1 MAESREQVAQREV
14 GHTDIAPWLSRALT
28 AVFLATITV
37 VPALQAVY
45 DIRQGRTG
53 DRNTT
58 VPQAA
63 DALRLPLAGLKAMS
77 SAEGGPVTRLFTGN
91 REVLRSINSFEDTL
105 EERSRVG
112 EWIRPRLQKP
122 LTRFLGVGNE
132 QVYCGRSRWLFFR
145 PAVDHLTGPGFL
157 DERQLARRA
166 AMGNEW
172 QEPPQPDPLP
182 AILEFRDQL
191 AERGIELLIVPVPVK
206 ASIHPEFLSQRYAA
220 AGQAVH
226 NTSHEEFLNRLE
238 AQGVQVFDPA
248 PLLVDA
254 AVSTGEPQYLM
265 TDTHWTPEAADLV
278 AKDLAATVGKMI
290 DLSKKE
296 KIQFTSKEIPAG
308 NVGDLAEMLELASL
322 FPGQTVDTAVVN
334 RPNGEPWQGA
344 RSAEVL
350 LLGDSFANI
359 YHEEQLGWGA
369 NAGLAQRLAYHLQ
382 RPVDALI
389 RNDDGAFST
398 RLLLSEEIRQGTKR
412 LAGTKIVIWE
422 FTARELSVGD
432 WRSVPIS
439 QAVSDSGSF
448 VVPAKGNA
456 IVVEGTVAALA
467 EVPNPRTAPYAD
479 FIVGMHLVDLESD
492 DVLDGDQAMVFTWA
506 MRNRRLTAGP
516 RYRVGQRL
524 RLELRPWADVTRE
537 FGVVTRG
544 ELFEND
550 LFLQAPC
557 WGEEVTP

>member
-1 MAESREQVAQREV
+1 
-14 GHTDIAPWLSRALT
+14 
-28 AVFLATITV
+28 
-37 VPALQAVY
+37 
-45 DIRQGRTG
+45 
-53 DRNTT
+53 
-58 VPQAA
+58 
-63 DALRLPLAGLKAMS
+63 
-77 SAEGGPVTRLFTGN
+77 
-91 REVLRSINSFEDTL
+91 
-105 EERSRVG
+105 
-112 EWIRPRLQKP
+112 
-122 LTRFLGVGNE
+122 
-132 QVYCGRSRWLFFR
+132 
-145 PAVDHLTGPGFL
+145 
-157 DERQLARRA
+157 
-166 AMGNEW
+166 
-172 QEPPQPDPLP
+172 
-182 AILEFRDQL
+182 
-191 AERGIELLIVPVPVK
+191 
-206 ASIHPEFLSQRYAA
+206 
-220 AGQAVH
+220 
-226 NTSHEEFLNRLE
+226 
-238 AQGVQVFDPA
+238 
-248 PLLVDA
+248 VDA

-389 RNDDGAFST
+389 RNDDGAF
-398 RLLLSEEIRQGTKR
+398 TKR

-506 MRNRRLTAGP
+506 MRNRRLTAGA